1 MYTLLKI
8 LIHMGIYIAVYNC
21 RLQGLPFSNSDSYF
35 KHFQPFLQRASNQ
48 KGKPTLHA
56 SQPMPLPADFEH
68 SPTKHRLSIHGCVKK
83 CQEYSLHSA
92 SQAGTRTRAAITS
105 SKERSR

>member
-8 LIHMGIYIAVYNC
+8 QINMGIYIAIDNC

-48 KGKPTLHA
+48 KGNPTL
-56 SQPMPLPADFEH
+56 QPMPLLADFEH

-83 CQEYSLHSA
+83 CQEYFLHSA

>member
-1 MYTLLKI
+1 MYALLKI
-8 LIHMGIYIAVYNC
+8 SINMGIYIAIYNC

-48 KGKPTLHA
+48 KGNPTL
-56 SQPMPLPADFEH
+56 QPMPLLADFEH

-83 CQEYSLHSA
+83 CQEDRQTALPGVDI
-92 SQAGTRTRAAITS
+92 QLPG
-105 SKERSR
+105 

>member
-8 LIHMGIYIAVYNC
+8 QINMGIYIAIYNC

-35 KHFQPFLQRASNQ
+35 KHFQPLLQRASNQ

-68 SPTKHRLSIHGCVKK
+68 APTKHRLSIHGSVKK
-83 CQEYSLHSA
+83 CQECFWHGA
-92 SQAGTRTRAAITS
+92 CQAERRTPAAIMS
-105 SKERSR
+105 AKGRSR